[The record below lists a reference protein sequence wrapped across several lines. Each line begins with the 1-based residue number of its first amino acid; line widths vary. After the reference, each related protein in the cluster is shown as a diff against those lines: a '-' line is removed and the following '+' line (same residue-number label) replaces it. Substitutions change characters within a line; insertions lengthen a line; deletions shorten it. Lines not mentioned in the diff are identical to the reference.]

1 MNTMIPPRSWF
12 NARRISSIIAKASIL
27 TILAVLVGGA
37 IAGGLPGTLPRP
49 ADRPELIVHESVAVD
64 FQALALQTWDRFL
77 TVFWARRNCFGDVY
91 LRAAPALGSR
101 AAYDPDSAT
110 VIVRVP
116 ATAAMLQGALIHEWA
131 HHLEFQ
137 CSEHEDLRAAFLLA
151 QGLPG
156 DTAWRTA
163 GARQMVATA
172 WADVP
177 SEQYAEAVI
186 ALVLGGRPIPTRARV
201 TGEAVQV
208 VEKWA
213 AGKLH

>member
-1 MNTMIPPRSWF
+1 MIQPRSWSGG
-12 NARRISSIIAKASIL
+12 RRISSIIGKASIL

-37 IAGGLPGTLPRP
+37 IVGRRPGTLP
-49 ADRPELIVHESVAVD
+49 AFTDRPELIIDESVAVD

-77 TVFWARRNCFGDVY
+77 TVFWTRKDCFGDVY
-91 LRAAPALGSR
+91 LRAAHTLGSR

-110 VIVRVP
+110 VTVRVP

-137 CSEHEDLRAAFLLA
+137 CKEHEDLRAAFLLA
-151 QGLPG
+151 QGLPR
-156 DTAWRTA
+156 DTPWR
-163 GARQMVATA
+163 MVEKPELAASA

-186 ALVLGGRPIPTRARV
+186 ALVLGGRPIPTGARL
-201 TGEAVQV
+201 TAGAVQV
-208 VEKWA
+208 LEKWA
-213 AGKLH
+213 AGNLH

>member
-1 MNTMIPPRSWF
+1 MIQRRSWF
-12 NARRISSIIAKASIL
+12 NARRISSIIGKASIL

-37 IAGGLPGTLPRP
+37 IVGGRPGTLPVST
-49 ADRPELIVHESVAVD
+49 DRPELIIDESVAAD

-77 TVFWARRNCFGDVY
+77 TVFWTRKDCFGDVY
-91 LRAAPALGSR
+91 LRAAHTLDSR
-101 AAYDPDSAT
+101 AAYHPDSAT
-110 VIVRVP
+110 ITVRVP

-137 CSEHEDLRAAFLLA
+137 CREHEDLRAAFLLA

-156 DTAWRTA
+156 DTPWR
-163 GARQMVATA
+163 MVEKPELAASA

-186 ALVLGGRPIPTRARV
+186 ALVLGGRPIPTGARL
-201 TGEAVQV
+201 TAGAVQV
-208 VEKWA
+208 LEKWA
-213 AGKLH
+213 AGNLH